1 MKVFNMSPKPAE
13 EQTRNSGEDFYVAV
27 LRRISFKETLSSL
40 LSPSMDWMR
49 VAHIVEGN
57 MLYFKST
64 DNLQLKYTFTTT
76 SRLVFGQTTDTII

>member
-1 MKVFNMSPKPAE
+1 MSPKAAE
-13 EQTRNSGEDFYVAV
+13 EQTRNSSEDFYVAV
-27 LRRISFKETLSSL
+27 LRISFKETLPWP

-76 SRLVFGQTTDTII
+76 SRRIWPNN